1 MSMPSPKRR
10 KKPATSIP
18 LEVDLAMAQAKQSK
32 GKKKAEMKKA
42 SKKCS
47 GSDTSLGIP
56 TSNPKKQ
63 KRKGM
68 KKGEGETAGLEEGE
82 KSNNVA
88 IVKWANPD
96 LHYLTSALINM
107 ISDNRVWRQAFNFDT
122 SDSSELINGRGK
134 KTADHQREI
143 AWILLHEDPS
153 GRWADIDLK
162 TLGIVIKNHVNAL
175 KKKYLELYNELGSTG
190 HGLIEEDREEE
201 IWADSLIL
209 NAWDKFQKVFPWCK
223 ELSPLLR
230 ASPVLDK
237 DAAVNSASNLD
248 LSMLIT
254 HGSSGT
260 LGG

>member
-1 MSMPSPKRR
+1 
-10 KKPATSIP
+10 
-18 LEVDLAMAQAKQSK
+18 
-32 GKKKAEMKKA
+32 
-42 SKKCS
+42 
-47 GSDTSLGIP
+47 
-56 TSNPKKQ
+56 
-63 KRKGM
+63 
-68 KKGEGETAGLEEGE
+68 
-82 KSNNVA
+82 
-88 IVKWANPD
+88 WANPD

-254 HGSSGT
+254 RGSSAARAT
-260 LGG
+260 LEPWEDEVGNTDEGMEGKDMVGGVPGSPHLDETPLSPSAQAVLPPQHTSGQKGGVVAGIPNIKKG